1 MSVACVR
8 ILGKLRAATFR
19 LRLRLT
25 IVHRGPS
32 QMGADTS
39 SLTRSWRPFK
49 RREPAF
55 ACCSQSPKKQGC
67 SSRTAARSEWRISP
81 QRLGVPREPGP
92 RNSSP
97 AHAGRKRRPAT
108 IIRGYAALP
117 SPERVW
123 QRPLISKETRRRHQS
138 NSLLWASSPR
148 PLPTTTAPLAA
159 KGARQRGPRSPSWSH
174 RGLKE
179 DGDLQGK
186 CRRVWV
192 SVPFWGAMDS
202 SACVGVRERALG
214 GRPGRPRLAG
224 PRRRGA
230 TWLALRD
237 DEGDPA
243 HGRRVLG
250 SARLLTP
257 RRRRGARDVPG
268 QPGHLRA
275 RLQPSPVSRCSSGT
289 GSVGSAFSFAS
300 TKRHPKRPALP
311 RCSR

>member
-55 ACCSQSPKKQGC
+55 ACCSQSPKKQGLQFAHGGTIRVEDFTPTPRSATGAGTAQLVASPRRPQTSAGHHNPRLC
-67 SSRTAARSEWRISP
+67 SPSESRT
-81 QRLGVPREPGP
+81 G
-92 RNSSP
+92 
-97 AHAGRKRRPAT
+97 
-108 IIRGYAALP
+108 
-117 SPERVW
+117 
-123 QRPLISKETRRRHQS
+123 PLISRETRRRHQS